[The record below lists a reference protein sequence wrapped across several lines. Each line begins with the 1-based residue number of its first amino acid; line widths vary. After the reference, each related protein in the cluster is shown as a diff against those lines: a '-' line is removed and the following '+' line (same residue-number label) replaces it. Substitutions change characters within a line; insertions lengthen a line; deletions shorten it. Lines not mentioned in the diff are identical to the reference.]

1 MTINCILV
9 VDDNEG
15 DQFLA
20 EHLIKKYLPDTQQL
34 KAYDGEE
41 ALRVIAESDVKP
53 DIILLDINMPG
64 MDGFEFLEAYNQLA
78 DRSAVVAMVS
88 SSEDGRDRDRCE
100 QYEFVVDYFVKPL
113 DVEAVNKLERLVS
126 PAA

>member
-78 DRSAVVAMVS
+78 KR
-88 SSEDGRDRDRCE
+88 
-100 QYEFVVDYFVKPL
+100 
-113 DVEAVNKLERLVS
+113 
-126 PAA
+126 